1 MENTVLL
8 EVNRLFHHYVD
19 GQKQRT
25 VLKDINITFE
35 TGKMY
40 AILGESGSGKT
51 TLLSLISGLDEVQ
64 EGSIKYQLKTI
75 PQIGYTTYRKRFI
88 NVIFQSYNLIK
99 YMTGIENVIAAIDIK
114 TPDVKNKKQ
123 LALEA
128 LAKVGIDEETA
139 SREVGRISGGEQQ
152 RIAIARA
159 LIHNSKVILADEPTG
174 NLDEDNQ
181 EGVISIFKQLAAEGK
196 CVIIVTHSRRVAA
209 KADHVY
215 RIRKGAVTLE
225 EPKTLKSTS
234 NDDNEDE
241 D

>member
-35 TGKMY
+35 AGKMY

-64 EGSIKYQLKTI
+64 EGTIKYQLKTI

-123 LALEA
+123 IAIEA
-128 LAKVGIDEETA
+128 LAKVGIDEDTA

-181 EGVISIFKQLAAEGK
+181 EGVIAIFKQLASEGK

-215 RIRKGAVTLE
+215 RIRKGTVTLE
-225 EPKTLKSTS
+225 EPKALKTPST
-234 NDDNEDE
+234 DDSDDDE
-241 D
+241 

>member
-25 VLKDINITFE
+25 VLKDVNITFE
-35 TGKMY
+35 SGKMY

-75 PQIGYTTYRKRFI
+75 PQIGYTIYRKKFI

-99 YMTGIENVIAAIDIK
+99 YMTGLENVIAAIDIK

-123 LALEA
+123 IALEA

-139 SREVGRISGGEQQ
+139 LREVGKISGGEQQ

-159 LIHNSKVILADEPTG
+159 LIHQSRIILADEPTG

-181 EGVISIFKQLAAEGK
+181 EGVISLFRQLANEGK
-196 CVIIVTHSRRVAA
+196 CVIIVTHSRRVAS
-209 KADHVY
+209 KADQIY
-215 RIRKGAVTLE
+215 RIRKGAVTVDD
-225 EPKTLKSTS
+225 KQTVKATS
-234 NDDNEDE
+234 DFDDE